1 MSSINIETLLE
12 PVAGDNPCG
21 EDLSDLTEYYVLE
34 DLATGKE
41 EDGFGGEAQE
51 PQWPQV
57 IDLATELL
65 AQGKELRVVVLLA
78 HALVAREGAD
88 GLRDG
93 LQLLRRML
101 EQYWDGLYPELD
113 PDDDAPAMARV
124 NMLPDL
130 TSEAGVFSRLVRGIP
145 LTASRQL
152 GKYSW
157 RDIQIARGEI
167 SVSEEDKAPGL
178 DVIEAAF
185 RDTPPEDTQ
194 ALCGYLQGAAESVE
208 ATDQFLSEKV
218 GPGNAA
224 GLSNLSSLLRRI
236 LTHVQGS
243 AAGED
248 MPGDQSVAGADATA
262 PDGAAPRAPQAGVG
276 EIRSQDDVRR
286 ALDRI
291 CSWYEQNE
299 PSSPLPLMLRR
310 AQKLIGKNFREIV
323 RDIANNAESQIDE
336 LFGPEEEASDE

>member
-113 PDDDAPAMARV
+113 PDDDAPIPGVSDDVVRYEVTALIDSISGKPLNDAEKDR
-124 NMLPDL
+124 L
-130 TSEAGVFSRLVRGIP
+130 T
-145 LTASRQL
+145 T
-152 GKYSW
+152 
-157 RDIQIARGEI
+157 
-167 SVSEEDKAPGL
+167 
-178 DVIEAAF
+178 
-185 RDTPPEDTQ
+185 
-194 ALCGYLQGAAESVE
+194 
-208 ATDQFLSEKV
+208 
-218 GPGNAA
+218 
-224 GLSNLSSLLRRI
+224 I
-236 LTHVQGS
+236 LT
-243 AAGED
+243 
-248 MPGDQSVAGADATA
+248 
-262 PDGAAPRAPQAGVG
+262 
-276 EIRSQDDVRR
+276 
-286 ALDRI
+286 L
-291 CSWYEQNE
+291 
-299 PSSPLPLMLRR
+299 
-310 AQKLIGKNFREIV
+310 
-323 RDIANNAESQIDE
+323 
-336 LFGPEEEASDE
+336 